1 MKSAQRKNAQAVNQA
16 LLTMFLEI
24 PKEFRFSLTPDHGVE
39 FLTLS
44 EIREDL
50 GVMIYW
56 PNPYSPEERGT
67 NENTNGLI
75 REYFPRNHD
84 IKLYTNEDIENCQ
97 RQLNQ
102 RPRKDFQTPEEVF
115 YDKVLHLD

>member
-1 MKSAQRKNAQAVNQA
+1 
-16 LLTMFLEI
+16 MFLEI
-24 PKEFRFSLTPDHGVE
+24 PKEFRLSLTPDHGVK

-50 GVMIYW
+50 GVTIYW
-56 PNPYSPEERGT
+56 PNPYSPEESGT

-75 REYFPRNHD
+75 REYFPKNND
-84 IKLYTNEDIENCQ
+84 IKKYTNKDIENCQ

-102 RPRKDFQTPEEVF
+102 RPRKVLDYQTPEEAF
-115 YDKVLHLD
+115 FDKVLHLN